1 VVQDNAPW
9 RVVFTHSAEG
19 DIVGIFDFIA
29 DREGSDMAEALL
41 KQFIQARD
49 SLRLLPDRG
58 RIPPEL
64 KRVNILSYREIQSK
78 PYRIIYRIHDQTH
91 EVHIHIVADS
101 RRNFTELLKERL
113 LGF

>member
-1 VVQDNAPW
+1 MKDDGPW
-9 RVVFTHSAEG
+9 RVVFTRSAER
-19 DIVGIFDFIA
+19 DILGIFDFIA

-41 KQFIQARD
+41 IQFIQVRD
-49 SLRLLPDRG
+49 SLSLHPDRG

-64 KRVNILSYREIQSK
+64 KRVNILSYREIQSR
-78 PYRIIYRIHDQTH
+78 PYRIIYRILDQIH

>member
-1 VVQDNAPW
+1 MKDNAPW
-9 RVVFTHSAEG
+9 MVLFTHSAER
-19 DIVGIFDFIA
+19 DILEIFDFIA
-29 DREGSDMAEALL
+29 DREGSDMGEALL

-49 SLRLLPDRG
+49 SLSLLPDRG